1 MSTKL
6 NEKQLIAVHLLA
18 SGVKAS
24 VIAKEISIREE
35 TLSRW
40 RQIDEFKAELEYA
53 TRSIL
58 KEIVET
64 HKNILIS
71 SQNIILDAL
80 SNNDLD
86 LLKKANLAL
95 RYLSLIK
102 GKDDVAEKSE
112 NKLFK
117 YSELGNFCRVKDNL
131 SFLKT
136 FCLFMGQKKGLVSIL

>member
-1 MSTKL
+1 MSKKL
-6 NEKQLIAVHLLA
+6 NESQKIACHLLA
-18 SGVKAS
+18 SGVKAT
-24 VIAKEISIREE
+24 VIAKKLRISEE

-40 RQIDEFKAELEYA
+40 RHTDEFKEALEIA
-53 TRSIL
+53 TKIIL

-64 HKNILIS
+64 HKNLLIS

-86 LLKKANLAL
+86 IFKKASLTL

-102 GKDDVAEKSE
+102 GKGHVAERLK

-117 YSELGNFCRVKDNL
+117 YSELGNFGIRNL
-131 SFLKT
+131 INIK
-136 FCLFMGQKKGLVSIL
+136 